1 MVPLVFI
8 LNGVTKGTWFDAFLF
23 AVAVAVGLTPEML
36 PMIVTVNL
44 ARGALAMAKKRVI
57 VKRLNSIQNFGAMD
71 VLCTDKTGTLTQDR
85 VVLEKYSDAMG
96 QENPRVLR
104 YAYVNSY
111 YQTGL
116 KNLLDIAVLRHG
128 HLYGELQIEKL
139 YRKVDEIPFD
149 FTRKRM
155 SVIVEKRN
163 ASHVLICKG
172 ALEEIFSLC
181 THADIGGK
189 VLPIGEIS
197 KEQCYQVA
205 QSLNDDGMRV
215 IAVAYKDVPPGR
227 QDYTTQDE
235 SAMTLL
241 GYVAFLDP
249 PKETA
254 AEAIGAL
261 GRLGVKV
268 KVLTGDNDRV
278 TRKICRDV
286 GLSVKDLLLG
296 SQVEL
301 MADDELAEAT
311 ETTTV
316 FAKLTPAQK
325 QRIVMAMHRKGH
337 VVGFLGD
344 GINDAAALKAA
355 DVGISVDNAVD
366 IAKESAD
373 LILLEKSLL
382 ILEQGVTEGRKVFGN
397 IVKYIKMG
405 ASSNFGNVFSVLGAS
420 SLLPFLPMRPV
431 QLLTQNLLY
440 DLSQTAIP
448 FDNVDEEYLLKPRRW
463 EIGDIGR
470 FMLFIGPISS
480 IFDYATFAL
489 MWWGFRA
496 NVPQAQGL
504 FQSGWFVE
512 GLLSQTLVVHMI
524 RTRKIP
530 FLQSRASAPLILM
543 TAVIMA
549 VGVYLPFSG
558 LGARIGLVPLP
569 WDFFPWL
576 LAFLGVYCVLTQW
589 VKTWFIS
596 RYGYN

>member
-1 MVPLVFI
+1 
-8 LNGVTKGTWFDAFLF
+8 
-23 AVAVAVGLTPEML
+23 
-36 PMIVTVNL
+36 
-44 ARGALAMAKKRVI
+44 
-57 VKRLNSIQNFGAMD
+57 
-71 VLCTDKTGTLTQDR
+71 
-85 VVLEKYSDAMG
+85 
-96 QENPRVLR
+96 
-104 YAYVNSY
+104 
-111 YQTGL
+111 
-116 KNLLDIAVLRHG
+116 
-128 HLYGELQIEKL
+128 
-139 YRKVDEIPFD
+139 
-149 FTRKRM
+149 
-155 SVIVEKRN
+155 
-163 ASHVLICKG
+163 
-172 ALEEIFSLC
+172 
-181 THADIGGK
+181 
-189 VLPIGEIS
+189 
-197 KEQCYQVA
+197 
-205 QSLNDDGMRV
+205 MRV
-215 IAVAYKDVPPGR
+215 IAVAYKDVPLGK

-235 SAMTLL
+235 SSLTLL

-254 AEAIGAL
+254 AEAIAAL
-261 GRLGVKV
+261 GRYGVRV

-296 SQVEL
+296 SQVEA
-301 MADDELAEAT
+301 MSDEELADAT
-311 ETTTV
+311 EVTTV

-325 QRIVMAMHRKGH
+325 QRIVVAMHRKGH

-373 LILLEKSLL
+373 MILLEKSLL
-382 ILEQGVTEGRKVFGN
+382 ILEQGVLEGRKVFGN
-397 IVKYIKMG
+397 IIKYIKMG

-448 FDNVDEEYLLKPRRW
+448 LDHVDEEYLLQPRRW

-470 FMLFIGPISS
+470 FMVCIGPISS

-489 MWWGFRA
+489 MWTVFKA
-496 NVPQAQGL
+496 NHPGAQSL

-530 FLQSRASAPLILM
+530 FLQSRASAPLLAM
-543 TAVIMA
+543 TALVMA
-549 VGVYLPFSG
+549 IGVYLPFSS
-558 LGARIGLVPLP
+558 LGSRIGLEPLP
-569 WDFFPWL
+569 WEFFPWL
-576 LAFLGVYCVLTQW
+576 VAILGIYCVLTQY
-589 VKTWFIS
+589 VKTWFI
-596 RYGYN
+596 RRFGYN